1 MRPAAD
7 GGGRGLMAA
16 GWRMLGAGAGVLV
29 AAYARWGGWLFLLFL
44 GGLLA
49 YGGGFAGYLLSQFD
63 LLNLL
68 RDVNFDDSFYYFQI
82 AWNMAQGKSSTFD
95 GGITQTNGYHPLW
108 LLLITPFYWFFDK
121 ETALFGI
128 KAFELLLIAG
138 GVALVAAAA
147 YLARLPWLLLFAVLP
162 ALYSLRTIYLGLESA
177 LALLLLG
184 LLFLGVVLFIR
195 NPARWRWPLAAL
207 LFALPW
213 ARLEYIAVSLAV
225 AAVLLLIEGSR
236 PGGGTDTE
244 RPHPT
249 GRVGLLRRLAGLY
262 AVVPLLGAAAG
273 LLVYFAYNL
282 LVFGTYAPVSGQ
294 VKQAWSQQEWGYEGG
309 YSLVGNFRE
318 IIQIPIFDWELLVGL
333 EVCAYL
339 LLVWWLARRSIKG
352 RDGDS
357 DTEGGDGN
365 GWLLLAFLV
374 GVFGLAAGHLGK
386 FAQTVLTTH
395 PLHSSYDWYFI
406 PAYLLMALIIPLRVY
421 VAIYLIR
428 RLAGGRWPRA
438 ARVLSAAAA
447 LAGLGWLAASADFRE
462 PFAYVDQRS
471 ESAEANWEVA
481 YYAGT
486 LRMNRAL
493 PDDSVIGSWD
503 AGVVGYF
510 SRFPVVN
517 LDGLV
522 NSYGYLQTASAD
534 LDRYL
539 RHHPEG
545 HPLRQEFGLTHFA
558 NAVSYPIQHTLT
570 EVSFPLLL
578 NQSGLYFFRVADAAP
593 MPGDAGQ
600 LWQRMEPHFDW
611 QSDGVGLMVDG
622 RLAQAVARDCAP
634 EALLVWRY
642 THPEHGRVER
652 PGAGARRTAAGLCTD
667 MVVLPHAAAPYA
679 PASDAAPGI
688 QVELM
693 PVDEYL
699 ARLSENSYP
708 LIRSE
713 FEVYLSHNTLI
724 YAKEDC
730 TDDTLNGWLFAHS
743 QLLNPD
749 TSIHRTSSDGRWHIL
764 EYPFDAYGRNYG
776 GTCLA
781 ALPLPRHAAGRINTG
796 QYVGVPGSG
805 PGWFGA
811 ITLNAAPLREAYAAA
826 RRVQPEVQD
835 GFEVHYAAD
844 ALTYIKEDCSPAD
857 VTADLFLHLHPA
869 AVGDLPEE
877 RRAIGFHS
885 LDFAFGQHGM
895 FLGGRCVAVAPLPD
909 YPIARINT
917 GQTGLDGAYQW
928 QTQIYVDAAPLRA
941 AYAAARAGEVAAR
954 SVFDLYIS
962 ETGGGETGGGE
973 TGAGETGAGETGAGE
988 TGGGRNTPG
997 GTTLSYVKE
1006 PCAPGDIVDGFYLHL
1021 IPANPEDLPAG
1032 RRESGFENRDFI
1044 FNSYG
1049 TAAGRFGDKCVAAIP
1064 LPGYPLAA
1072 LRTGQAAP
1080 DGEPLWQANVYL
1092 DAGPLR
1098 AAYAAAVAGELL
1110 HRAAFDIYRHETPE
1124 GGAALSYVKEP
1135 CVHDDAGAVFFLHL
1149 IPANADDLPESRRES
1164 GFDNHDFRFSSY
1176 GGVFDGKCVAAVP
1189 LPDYP
1194 LARIR
1199 TGQYLPAEERQL
1211 WAAEFG
1217 AGVN

>member
-1 MRPAAD
+1 MRP
-7 GGGRGLMAA
+7 AA

-68 RDVNFDDSFYYFQI
+68 RDVNVDDSFYYFQI
-82 AWNMAQGKSSTFD
+82 AWHFAQGNFSTFD

-128 KAFELLLIAG
+128 KAFELALMAG

-162 ALYSLRTIYLGLESA
+162 ALYSLRTIYLGTEA
-177 LALLLLG
+177 AAALLLLG

-213 ARLEYIAVSLAV
+213 ARLEYMAVSLAV

-236 PGGGTDTE
+236 HGEYPQPDE
-244 RPHPT
+244 RQRD
-249 GRVGLLRRLAGLY
+249 GRGSLRRRLAGYYAIIPLVG
-262 AVVPLLGAAAG
+262 AVVG
-273 LLVYFAYNL
+273 LLLYFACNL

-294 VKQAWSQQEWGYEGG
+294 VKQAWSQEAWQYAGG
-309 YSLVGNFRE
+309 YSLIQNFRE
-318 IIQIPIFDWELLVGL
+318 IIQFPIFDLPLLVAL

-339 LLVWWLARRSIKG
+339 LLVWWLAFRASKVSNG
-352 RDGDS
+352 DDG
-357 DTEGGDGN
+357 GNRYGDAN

-374 GVFGLAAGHLGK
+374 ATFGLAAGHLGK
-386 FAQTVLTTH
+386 FAQTLLTGH
-395 PLHSSYDWYFI
+395 PLYSVYGWYFI
-406 PAYLLMALIIPLRVY
+406 PAHLMMSLIIPLRVF

-447 LAGLGWLAASADFRE
+447 LAGLGWLAATVDFGE
-462 PFAYVDQRS
+462 PFDFVDQNS
-471 ESAEANWEVA
+471 ETTIAETIWAPFELGVF
-481 YYAGT
+481 AGT
-486 LRMNRAL
+486 LLANRSL
-493 PDDSVIGSWD
+493 PDGSVIGSWD
-503 AGVVGYF
+503 AGTLGYF

-522 NSYGYLQTASAD
+522 NSYDYLQTARSD
-534 LDRYL
+534 LTRYT
-539 RHHPEG
+539 RPNSDG
-545 HPLRQEFGLTHFA
+545 HPLRQEFGLTHFY
-558 NAVSYPIQHTLT
+558 NVMSDDLHGSLLEVNLPIIHRGS
-570 EVSFPLLL
+570 ENL
-578 NQSGLYFFRVADAAP
+578 NFIRLGTGEAAP
-593 MPGDAGQ
+593 GDVAGT
-600 LWQRMEPHFDW
+600 LWRRMEPHFDW
-611 QSDGVGLMVDG
+611 QADGVGLMVDG
-622 RLAQAVARDCAP
+622 RLAQAVARDCAAD
-634 EALLVWRY
+634 ALFVWRY
-642 THPEHGRVER
+642 NHPEQGRVEQ

-699 ARLSENSYP
+699 ARLAENRYP

-713 FEVYLSHNTLI
+713 FEVYLAHNTLI
-724 YAKEDC
+724 YAKAEC
-730 TDDTLNGWLFAHS
+730 TDDALNGWLFVHS

-749 TSIHRTSSDGRWHIL
+749 TSIDWTSADGRWHIR

-776 GTCLA
+776 GICLA
-781 ALPLPRHAAGRINTG
+781 ALPLTRHAVGRINTG
-796 QYVGVPGSG
+796 QYVGGPGSG

-811 ITLNAAPLREAYAAA
+811 ITLDAAPLREAYAAA
-826 RRVQPEVQD
+826 RLVQPEALD
-835 GFEVHYAAD
+835 GFEVHYAD
-844 ALTYIKEDCSPAD
+844 GALTYIKEFCSPAEL
-857 VTADLFLHLHPA
+857 TADLFLHLWPA
-869 AVGDLPEE
+869 AVDDLPEE
-877 RRAIGFHS
+877 YRAAGFHN
-885 LDFAFGQHGM
+885 LDFAFGWHGM
-895 FLGGRCVAVAPLPD
+895 FLGGRCVALVPLPD

-917 GQTGLDGAYQW
+917 GQTGLDGAYLW
-928 QTQIYVDAAPLRA
+928 QTQIYADAAPLRA
-941 AYAAARAGEVAAR
+941 AYAAAQAGEVAAR

-962 ETGGGETGGGE
+962 ETGAGESTDGETGDGG
-973 TGAGETGAGETGAGE
+973 
-988 TGGGRNTPG
+988 NTPG

-1006 PCAPGDIVDGFYLHL
+1006 PCAPGDIADGFYLHL
-1021 IPANPEDLPAG
+1021 IPANPEDLPEA
-1032 RRESGFENRDFI
+1032 RRASGFENRDFI

-1064 LPGYPLAA
+1064 LPDYPLAA
-1072 LRTGQAAP
+1072 IRTGQAGP
-1080 DGEPLWQANVYL
+1080 GGEPLWQANVYL

-1164 GFDNHDFRFSSY
+1164 GFDNRDFRFSSY

-1194 LARIR
+1194 LAGIR
-1199 TGQYLPAEERQL
+1199 TGQYRPEEGRQL